1 MQTPEKSGRR
11 NCRSST
17 LSAQDFPASRFRAL
31 AAEPGLGMLEVLCS
45 LKLPDWLKQS
55 GQSIFYLR
63 TFPACKV
70 SKDDCRAKRSECRQ
84 SPLRTNTTVQFV
96 FDKIVKF
103 CPVVLNHNR
112 GQTFARILG
121 TLSDLGY
128 GIEWSVLNS
137 KLCSAEHNFD
147 NVQLKIM

>member
-55 GQSIFYLR
+55 GQNIFYLR
-63 TFPACKV
+63 TFPTSLTTTGAGRIRESLARFQTWGMV
-70 SKDDCRAKRSECRQ
+70 SNGLCLTANILESPNQGGGCSLSAILIPDASGKYFLSSEQVQRLLYQ
-84 SPLRTNTTVQFV
+84 SSEAGKATMCTQR
-96 FDKIVKF
+96 
-103 CPVVLNHNR
+103 R
-112 GQTFARILG
+112 
-121 TLSDLGY
+121 
-128 GIEWSVLNS
+128 E
-137 KLCSAEHNFD
+137 
-147 NVQLKIM
+147 